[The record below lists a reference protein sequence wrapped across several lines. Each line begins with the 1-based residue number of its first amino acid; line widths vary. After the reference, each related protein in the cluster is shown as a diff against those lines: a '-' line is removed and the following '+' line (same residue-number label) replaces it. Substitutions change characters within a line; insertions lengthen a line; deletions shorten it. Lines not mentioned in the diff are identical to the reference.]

1 MQFVLIGT
9 LNKRKNIDMNFSVL
23 LSLYFREKTEHLNE
37 CLQSIHTQS
46 LKPNEVVIVFDGPVG
61 QNLRDIVTHWSRFLP
76 IKLLK
81 IKENVGLGQALNK
94 GLEVCSHEIVLRMD
108 TDDVC
113 SANRFKL
120 QIDKL
125 ENDKELIVLG
135 GHIDEYDEG
144 LSTFIGKR
152 IVPLDNEAIKKQV
165 VIKNPFNHMT
175 VAFRKSAVLAV
186 GGYQHHAFMEDY
198 NLWLRIIAAG
208 YKVENLDTVLVKA
221 RTGHSM
227 LLRRKGIEYVK
238 SEMLLFKLKRKLQ
251 IQPVHLCF
259 ITFLVRS
266 IPRLF
271 PSSLLRICYKLQRK

>member
-1 MQFVLIGT
+1 MRINV
-9 LNKRKNIDMNFSVL
+9 DMSFSVL
-23 LSLYFREKTEHLNE
+23 LSLYYREKAEYLNE
-37 CLQSIHTQS
+37 CLKSINSQS
-46 LKPNEVVIVFDGPVG
+46 LKSDEVVIVFDGPVG
-61 QNLRDIVTHWSRFLP
+61 QDLSDMVAHWCNYLP
-76 IKLLK
+76 IKLLELQ
-81 IKENVGLGQALNK
+81 ENVGLGQALNK
-94 GLEVCSHEIVLRMD
+94 GLEICSHEIVLRMD
-108 TDDVC
+108 TDDIC
-113 SANRFKL
+113 TEDRFKL
-120 QIDKL
+120 QIEKLDSDKAL
-125 ENDKELIVLG
+125 MVLG

-152 IVPLDNEAIKKQV
+152 IVPIDNEAIKKQV

-208 YKVENLDTVLVKA
+208 YKVENLDVVLVKA

-238 SEMLLFKLKRKLQ
+238 SETLLFNLKRKLQ
-251 IQPVHLCF
+251 MQPIHLCA
-259 ITFLVRS
+259 ITFLLRS
-266 IPRLF
+266 IPRLL